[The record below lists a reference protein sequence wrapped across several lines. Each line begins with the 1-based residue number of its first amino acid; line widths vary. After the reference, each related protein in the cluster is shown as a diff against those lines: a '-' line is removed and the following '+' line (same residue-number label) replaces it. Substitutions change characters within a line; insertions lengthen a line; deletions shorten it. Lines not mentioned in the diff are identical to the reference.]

1 MLKKFQNDETLAK
14 AVSDQI
20 ESLLQKK
27 TDALICIAGGE
38 TPLKTMAELVRRN
51 KKGKIDFSK
60 AYFVGLDEWVGLGR
74 ETKGSCRQTLYD
86 YFYDQLDNVQPD
98 HICFFDGKASD
109 LDNEC
114 KRIDTFIEERGGID
128 FILLGI
134 GMNGHIGFN
143 EPGVPVDVNAHVVD
157 LDDVT
162 KKVMS
167 KYFDQD
173 LPLTNGIS
181 LGMKQIEQAKEIV
194 VAATG
199 AKKAEIIERTI
210 QSEPTTKIPATLLKN
225 APHTQ
230 FFVDQEAGARV

>member
-1 MLKKFQNDETLAK
+1 MLKKFDDDK
-14 AVSDQI
+14 AVAIAISNQI
-20 ESLLQKK
+20 ESLLQEKP
-27 TDALICIAGGE
+27 DALICIAGGD

-51 KKGKIDFSK
+51 KNGQIDFSK

-86 YFYDQLDNVQPD
+86 YFYDQLESINPD
-98 HICFFDGKASD
+98 HVCFFDGKAKN
-109 LDNEC
+109 LAVEC
-114 KRIDTFIEERGGID
+114 KRIDHFIDERGGID

-143 EPGVPVDVNAHVVD
+143 EPGVPVDVNAHVVE

-181 LGMKQIEQAKEIV
+181 LGMKQIKQAKEII

-199 AKKAEIIERTI
+199 SKKAEIVELTMN
-210 QSEPTTKIPATLLKN
+210 SEPTANIPATLLKN
-225 APHTQ
+225 ATSTQ

>member
-1 MLKKFQNDETLAK
+1 MLKKFDDDK
-14 AVSDQI
+14 AVAIAISNQI
-20 ESLLQKK
+20 ESLLQEKP
-27 TDALICIAGGE
+27 DALICIAGGD

-51 KKGKIDFSK
+51 KNGQIDFSK
-60 AYFVGLDEWVGLGR
+60 AYFVGLDEWVGLGH

-86 YFYDQLDNVQPD
+86 YFYDQLENINPD
-98 HICFFDGKASD
+98 HICFFDGKAKN
-109 LDNEC
+109 LAVEC
-114 KRIDTFIEERGGID
+114 KRIDHFIDERGGID

-143 EPGVPVDVNAHVVD
+143 EPGVPVDVNAHVVE

-181 LGMKQIEQAKEIV
+181 LGMKQIKQAKEII

-199 AKKAEIIERTI
+199 SKKAEIVELTMN
-210 QSEPTTKIPATLLKN
+210 SEPTANIPATLLKN
-225 APHTQ
+225 ATSTQ

>member
-1 MLKKFQNDETLAK
+1 MLKKFDDDK
-14 AVSDQI
+14 AVAIAISNQI
-20 ESLLQKK
+20 ESLLQEKP
-27 TDALICIAGGE
+27 DALICIAGGD

-51 KKGKIDFSK
+51 KNGQIDFSK

-86 YFYDQLDNVQPD
+86 YFYDQLENINPD
-98 HICFFDGKASD
+98 HVCFFDGKAKN
-109 LDNEC
+109 LAVEC
-114 KRIDTFIEERGGID
+114 KRIDHFIDERGGID

-143 EPGVPVDVNAHVVD
+143 EPGVPVDVNAHVVE

-181 LGMKQIEQAKEIV
+181 LGMKQIKQAKEII

-199 AKKAEIIERTI
+199 SKKAEIVELTMN
-210 QSEPTTKIPATLLKN
+210 SEPTANIPATLLKN
-225 APHTQ
+225 ATSTQ